1 MGIFSKTTEY
11 ALRAVFYIASVSN
24 VGKKVGIAEIA
35 KHTGSPEPFLG
46 KILQTL
52 TKNGLILSTRGP
64 SGGFYITEKEMEYTL
79 ADIIGALDGPSI
91 FVGCGLG
98 LKECSHT
105 DPCPLHE
112 EFKKIREDLSALL
125 HKTKIAQFN
134 QALLAGKLKLFP

>member
-24 VGKKVGIAEIA
+24 EGKKVGIAEIA
-35 KHTGSPEPFLG
+35 KHTGSPEAFLG

-52 TKNGLILSTRGP
+52 TKNELILSTRGP
-64 SGGFYITEKEMEYTL
+64 SGGFYITEKEMEFTL
-79 ADIIGALDGPSI
+79 ADIIGVLDGPSI
-91 FVGCGLG
+91 FEGCGLG

-112 EFKKIREDLSALL
+112 DFKKIRGDLSILL

-134 QALLAGKLKLFP
+134 QALLEGKLKLFP